1 MVQGFTIFCVYIHIY
16 TYLKHDYMFCISCI
30 IIYVIIYYN
39 IYTLMYLYYTN
50 IFDFYVF
57 YILPYMSLYIYI

>member
-1 MVQGFTIFCVYIHIY
+1 MVQGFTTFCVYIHIY
-16 TYLKHDYMFCISCI
+16 TYLKHDYTFCISCI
-30 IIYVIIYYN
+30 ITYMIIYYN

-57 YILPYMSLYIYI
+57 YILPYMSLYVYI